1 MNVICSSLRSRLT
14 VPHISSLMFVSLC
27 GPPLESWQP
36 SEYVK
41 SWLALN
47 RRRANSTQCLDC
59 KAGVQQVSKEWQVY
73 GKLFTCQ
80 CVCYCMSVL
89 FFILVGS

>member
-36 SEYVK
+36 SKYVK

-47 RRRANSTQCLDC
+47 RRRANSTQCPER
-59 KAGVQQVSKEWQVY
+59 KAGVQQVSKGMASLWKVVY
-73 GKLFTCQ
+73 
-80 CVCYCMSVL
+80 MSMCLLLHVS
-89 FFILVGS
+89 FIFYLYL